1 MKKYIIAT
9 LFVCAVSSSLYAQEK
24 CPGESLT
31 ISKYEEVPASWT
43 DCFGKIIFGSNSDH
57 RVGYKYE
64 GEFKNGIMHGQG
76 TFTWAG
82 EWQGQQYVGEHK
94 EGVANGQGT
103 MTYKNG
109 NVYNG
114 EWKEDKRHGQGT
126 LTQRNGNESVGEWKG
141 GKLWN
146 GVRITEYGKNFYPER
161 NKNFEIRETF
171 TDGKFSSSETVRT
184 KIFQEKIKSA
194 NVDKNKCYTL
204 FMHAHS
210 KLRADGDFSLRRW
223 IDKINLLKPSIDVQ
237 TQNYLTANYSNSYL
251 RDYRSDFGKYHH
263 IWVACEDLTES
274 VEVSNPFD

>member
-9 LFVCAVSSSLYAQEK
+9 LFVCAVLSSLYAQEK

-31 ISKYEEVPASWT
+31 ILKYEEVPASWT

-64 GEFKNGIMHGQG
+64 GEFKNGKMHGQG

-82 EWQGQQYVGEHK
+82 EWQGQQYVGELK
-94 EGVANGQGT
+94 EGYSHGQGT
-103 MTYKNG
+103 ITYKNG
-109 NVYNG
+109 DVYNG
-114 EWKEDKRHGQGT
+114 EWKEGKRHGQGT
-126 LTQRNGNESVGEWKG
+126 RTQRNGNESVGEWKG

-146 GVRITEYGKNFYPER
+146 GVLIRQDPLYQGYRIQNYNL
-161 NKNFEIRETF
+161 RETV
-171 TDGKFSSSETVRT
+171 TDGNISSSESVPT

-223 IDKINLLKPSIDVQ
+223 IDKIKILKPSIEVQ
-237 TQNYLTANYSNSYL
+237 TQNYLIANYSYSL
-251 RDYRSDFGKYHH
+251 LDYRAAFGKHHH
-263 IWVACEDLTES
+263 IWVACENLTES
-274 VEVSNPFD
+274 VEVANPFD